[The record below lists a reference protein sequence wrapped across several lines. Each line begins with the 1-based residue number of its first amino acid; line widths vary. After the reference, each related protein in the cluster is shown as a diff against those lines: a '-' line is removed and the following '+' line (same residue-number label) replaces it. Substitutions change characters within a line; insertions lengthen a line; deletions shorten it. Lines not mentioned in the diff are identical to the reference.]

1 MLVQLQNLQVSFIYQ
16 GHRVK
21 VKVKVTGAKT
31 ACLCILFV
39 GDLPSIE
46 RQSCTDLI
54 SLLLYVV
61 VHDITG
67 ARRYTIAP
75 VVACRITC
83 QRYLIVQFK
92 RLLKT
97 VWFV

>member
-54 SLLLYVV
+54 SLLLYVI
-61 VHDITG
+61 VHDILPEVTA

-75 VVACRITC
+75 VVGCRIT
-83 QRYLIVQFK
+83 
-92 RLLKT
+92 
-97 VWFV
+97 